1 MSYPLTQ
8 STGSIICGAGWVK
21 RLIYYVK
28 KFFGLIVLATKM
40 GSEDEY
46 LDKQVFNAS

>member
-8 STGSIICGAGWVK
+8 STGSIICDAGWVK

-28 KFFGLIVLATKM
+28 KFFGLIVL
-40 GSEDEY
+40 D
-46 LDKQVFNAS
+46 L